1 MNKFANRYFCFWFTN
16 RFIGRESAEVLI
28 TDISRFTLQNKASRM
43 LHYVTR
49 QMRFSAV
56 ASSRSEHC

>member
-1 MNKFANRYFCFWFTN
+1 MNTFVNRYLYFCFTY
-16 RFIGRESAEVLI
+16 RSIGRESAEVLV

-49 QMRFSAV
+49 QMSFSVV
-56 ASSRSEHC
+56 ASRSEHC